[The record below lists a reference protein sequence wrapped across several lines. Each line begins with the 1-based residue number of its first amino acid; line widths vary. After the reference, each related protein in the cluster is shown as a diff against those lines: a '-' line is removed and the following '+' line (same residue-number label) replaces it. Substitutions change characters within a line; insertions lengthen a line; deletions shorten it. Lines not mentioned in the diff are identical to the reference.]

1 MNRAPNKTDNEIQQD
16 VACELAWDTSISPTE
31 IGIAVKHGVV
41 TLSGSVDTWAQV
53 GAAEQAAH
61 RVRGVLDVANDLVVS
76 LPRGGHQTDADI
88 AQAVRH
94 ALEWDVTV
102 PDQDIRSTVSN
113 GTVRLEGVVSF
124 LNQCTDAER
133 AVERL
138 AGVKRVVNQIE
149 VRPTE
154 SVNVEEA
161 RQAVAKAL
169 GRHAAREAAGIELRA
184 DGGTV
189 SVTGVVRTLEEK
201 AAVLGAVRG
210 TRGVSGVTD
219 ALGVQPATPGA

>member
-1 MNRAPNKTDNEIQQD
+1 MIPKPTDDKIQQD
-16 VACELAWDTSISPTE
+16 VASELAWDTRISPTE
-31 IGIAVKHGVV
+31 IGVAVKNGVV
-41 TLSGSVDTWAQV
+41 TLSGSVATWAQV
-53 GAAEQAAH
+53 VAAEQAAH

-76 LPRGGHQTDADI
+76 PSRGGHRTDADI

-102 PDQDIRSTVSN
+102 PDQDISSTVSN
-113 GTVRLEGVVSF
+113 GTVRLEGVVSYF
-124 LNQCTDAER
+124 NQCADAER

-149 VRPTE
+149 VRPSE
-154 SVNVEEA
+154 AVNVEEA

-169 GRHAAREAAGIELRA
+169 ERHAAREAARIDLRA

-210 TRGVSGVTD
+210 TRGVREVTD
-219 ALGVQPATPGA
+219 ALSVQPATAGA